1 VWAWKSYRFARTIQL
16 CFLCYAVMTMSKLPL
31 TWQDSPGYGLQ
42 GHVTVKEEPLQNS
55 RLYLEQ
61 LFKTEKKLGLQSA
74 AEN

>member
-1 VWAWKSYRFARTIQL
+1 
-16 CFLCYAVMTMSKLPL
+16 MSKLPL